1 MDRALEMQV
10 FCAVVDKGSFVGA
23 VDALEMSKAAVS
35 RHVNAL
41 EERLGVRLLQRTT
54 RRLSL
59 TEEGRVFY
67 QQAREV
73 LALMGEAENAV
84 SSGNHEPA
92 GVLRV
97 NAPVSFGVLH
107 LAPLWTAFL
116 EQNPKIE
123 LDISLNDR
131 QVDLVEEGYDV
142 AVRIARLKSSSL
154 VGRRFASTRMR
165 LCAAPSYIKS
175 HAPVEVPQD
184 LTEHRVIAYSNF
196 SSGNEWS
203 FNGPDGEHKVNTRSV
218 IRCNNGDTCRSIA
231 LTAGGILLQPSFM
244 VSEDLRRGD
253 LVELLPEYRSVELG
267 IYAVYPTR
275 KHLASKVR
283 AFINFLVE
291 QFEQVD
297 WESGYP
303 VQKSKAR
310 ATKKM

>member
-23 VDALEMSKAAVS
+23 VAALEMSKAAVS

-73 LALMGEAENAV
+73 LALMGEAESAV
-84 SSGNHEPA
+84 SSGSHEPA

-107 LAPLWTAFL
+107 LAPLWTHFL
-116 EQNPKIE
+116 NLHPKLE

-142 AVRIARLKSSSL
+142 AVRIARMESSSL

-165 LCAAPSYIKS
+165 LCAAPDYLANHPPIKK
-175 HAPVEVPQD
+175 PED
-184 LTEHRVIAYSNF
+184 LIEHRVIAYSNF

-203 FNGPDGEHKVNTRSV
+203 FSGPDGEHKVSTRSV
-218 IRCNNGDTCRSIA
+218 IRCNNGDTCRAVA
-231 LTAGGILLQPSFM
+231 LNAGGILLQPSFM
-244 VSEDLRRGD
+244 VSEDIHHGA
-253 LVELLPEYRSVELG
+253 LVELLPAYRSIELG

-275 KHLASKVR
+275 KHLPSKVR

-291 QFEQVD
+291 QFERVD
-297 WESGYP
+297 WDSCAPEWRS
-303 VQKSKAR
+303 
-310 ATKKM
+310 

>member
-10 FCAVVDKGSFVGA
+10 FCTVVDKGSFVG
-23 VDALEMSKAAVS
+23 VIDALEMSKAAVS

-59 TEEGRVFY
+59 TEEGRIFY

-73 LALMGEAENAV
+73 LALMGEAESAV

-116 EQNPKIE
+116 KQYPKIE

-142 AVRIARLKSSSL
+142 AVRIARMESSSL

-175 HAPVEVPQD
+175 HAPLEVPQD

-196 SSGNEWS
+196 SSGNEWRFS
-203 FNGPDGEHKVNTRSV
+203 GPGGEHKVNTRSV

-253 LVELLPEYRSVELG
+253 LVELLPAYRSVELG

-275 KHLASKVR
+275 KHLPTKVR

-291 QFEQVD
+291 QFEYVD
-297 WESGYP
+297 WESGYSAP
-303 VQKSKAR
+303 PIKAR
-310 ATKKM
+310 AAKKQ